1 MDATAIHCYRDVK
14 GRTGVGGWGGND
26 ECSMDVLDVRGCGIA
41 KMVFYLL
48 LTHLARLDI
57 EV

>member
-1 MDATAIHCYRDVK
+1 MDGRAIHCYRDVK

-41 KMVFYLL
+41 KMVFLL
-48 LTHLARLDI
+48 ATDSFG
-57 EV
+57 